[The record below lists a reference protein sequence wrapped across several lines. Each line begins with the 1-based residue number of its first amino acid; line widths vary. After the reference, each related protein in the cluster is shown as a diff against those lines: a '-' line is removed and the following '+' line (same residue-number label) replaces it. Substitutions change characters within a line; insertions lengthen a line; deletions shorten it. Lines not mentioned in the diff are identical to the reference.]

1 MRLDPGSRMALSDT
15 QLERYARHIV
25 LHDVGGPG
33 QQRFLAARV
42 LLIGAGGIGSPAA
55 LYLAA
60 AGVGRLGIVDDDR
73 VALSNLQRQILHDSD
88 SLGEAKTHSA
98 ERRLK
103 ALNPDVKLK
112 TQAVRL
118 DAGNARELIS
128 GYDLVL
134 DGSDG
139 FSTRLAVNAACV
151 ALRIPL
157 VSAALGPF
165 EGQLAVF
172 KGYAPDQPCY
182 QCFLPQVP
190 PDEDAQS
197 CERIGILG
205 ALAGVVGSWAAL
217 EVLREIAGAGESS
230 AGRML
235 LVDGRTASTRSIR
248 LRKDPACPVCNA

>member
-1 MRLDPGSRMALSDT
+1 MALTDT

-33 QQRFLAARV
+33 QQRFLASRV
-42 LLIGAGGIGSPAA
+42 LLVGAGGIGSPSA

-60 AGVGRLGIVDDDR
+60 AGVGCLGIVDDDR

-98 ERRLK
+98 ARHLK
-103 ALNPDVKLK
+103 ALNPDVRVECHTL
-112 TQAVRL
+112 RL
-118 DAGNARELIS
+118 DADNARDLVSE
-128 GYDLVL
+128 YDLVL

-151 ALRIPL
+151 QERTPL

-172 KGYAPDQPCY
+172 KGYLPDQPCY
-182 QCFLPQVP
+182 QCFVPEVP
-190 PDEDAQS
+190 PDEAERS
-197 CERIGILG
+197 CERIGLLG

-217 EVLREIAGAGESS
+217 EVLRELATVGESS

-235 LVDGRTASTRSIR
+235 LIDGRTASSRSIR
-248 LRKDPACPVCNA
+248 LRKDPACPVCNG